1 MNNADVRT
9 VVLYN
14 ALNSGTT
21 LDSVCQVSPK
31 DYPFAAAL
39 RSLFEINNLES
50 LHQGENLDVFV
61 NADLGNDSNSR
72 FHKIFYETIKDQ
84 ESELRKIWDD
94 FLKNCVKSKFAGEE
108 KLIVQKLPNIRIHV
122 PGAQA
127 VKRWHHDSDENHN
140 HPLGEINVI
149 VSLTKMSGNNSVWRE
164 SEPGLGDYAPFEL
177 DENTMV
183 FWNGNTCN
191 HGNKVNDTNKTRISL
206 DFRVMK
212 KEHYIK
218 EVLNKNY
225 ANTSAT
231 SSTKFSIGNYYTEI

>member
-1 MNNADVRT
+1 MRAE
-9 VVLYN
+9 
-14 ALNSGTT
+14 AT
-21 LDSVCQVSPK
+21 LENTYQVNPV
-31 DYPFAAAL
+31 DYPFTSIL
-39 RSLFEINNLES
+39 CQLFELNRLED
-50 LHQGENLDVFV
+50 LHQGENLDTFI

-72 FHKIFYETIKDQ
+72 FHRIFYETIRND
-84 ESELRKIWDD
+84 ESMLRKVWDN
-94 FLKNCVKSKFAGEE
+94 FLENQVKTKFQNER

-164 SEPGLGDYAPFEL
+164 SKPGLGDYAPFEL
-177 DENTMV
+177 DENMMV

-191 HGNKVNDTNKTRISL
+191 HGNKINDTGKTRISL

-212 KEHYIK
+212 KEHYAK
-218 EVLNKNY
+218 EVLTKDHVNK
-225 ANTSAT
+225 SAT
-231 SSTKFSIGNYYTEI
+231 SSTKFSIGNYYKEI

>member
-1 MNNADVRT
+1 M
-9 VVLYN
+9 
-14 ALNSGTT
+14 
-21 LDSVCQVSPK
+21 K
-31 DYPFAAAL
+31 D
-39 RSLFEINNLES
+39 
-50 LHQGENLDVFV
+50 
-61 NADLGNDSNSR
+61 
-72 FHKIFYETIKDQ
+72 
-84 ESELRKIWDD
+84 
-94 FLKNCVKSKFAGEE
+94 CVKAKFEGEE
-108 KLIVQKLPNIRIHV
+108 NLIVQKLPNIRIHV

-164 SEPGLGDYAPFEL
+164 SKPGLGDYAPFEL

-212 KEHYIK
+212 KDNYLK
-218 EVLNKNY
+218 EVINKNY
-225 ANTSAT
+225 TNTSAT